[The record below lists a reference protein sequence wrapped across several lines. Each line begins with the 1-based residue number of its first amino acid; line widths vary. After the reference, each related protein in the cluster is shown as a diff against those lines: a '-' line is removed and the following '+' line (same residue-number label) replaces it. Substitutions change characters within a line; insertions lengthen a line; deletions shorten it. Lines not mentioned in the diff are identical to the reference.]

1 VASALIL
8 GVVSLDTLYSPS
20 RTYTRRFLNL
30 SYPTQTHGTYRQGS
44 DDLYFVFAWVV
55 NFTAL
60 RAVSIEWILQPLA
73 ESFRVAQKNRLRIAE
88 QGWMVMYYVPFW
100 GLGMVCYSY

>member
-8 GVVSLDTLYSPS
+8 GVFSLDTLYPPS

-30 SYPTQTHGTYRQGS
+30 SYPTQAHNIYKQGP

-73 ESFRVAQKNRLRIAE
+73 ESFGVAQKNRLRIAE
-88 QGWMVMYYVPFW
+88 QGWMVMYYVIIW
-100 GLGMVCYSY
+100 GLGMVCYSC